1 MGATRRWGNF
11 VNHVACLKSS
21 SELERLVLK
30 HNPQGVIYTRHL
42 LPFLDSI
49 EQTHGHALLISPQ
62 KAAIEP
68 YCKANPNVEMT
79 TSDIVALL
87 TLVPPQLHNSDQDSN
102 PMMQSNEQELL
113 EKEARRYRRS
123 IQLTRSIRRSE
134 HNLTSLTRENEDR
147 IVQLQSRVDDMNSE
161 VARQKHEIQEYKKK
175 ESTSLQQ
182 IDALEAHIASIEST
196 ETNQKM
202 MYRSMKKLYNEK
214 CQEARELHDMLHQKA
229 RVLEETER
237 LCQSINNEFHH
248 LKHEKS
254 KLLAMQSTLERELAT
269 SRYTHVQLEEQRN
282 ENQRLKEIIG
292 GLQSNLLQA
301 DQDLDQQRLL
311 YDDGLD
317 YIMNDNAGGAME
329 DISQVRQELTQLKYA
344 LNQENMSLAAEL
356 LRFDA
361 FDNPTEACQDVC
373 DGHKMPTAISLAQ
386 QEMFNNKDTTA
397 LTNTATTFA
406 LYTLLVYIFGIVT
419 STFLLENAAGSS
431 TGLEALMTMASSSQ
445 AGPGSSFVTNKL
457 LEVII
462 YWIEKIVFE
471 NRVMAN

>member
-1 MGATRRWGNF
+1 MS
-11 VNHVACLKSS
+11 LSP
-21 SELERLVLK
+21 SELERLVLEY
-30 HNPQGVIYTRHL
+30 NPKGVIYTRHL
-42 LPFLDSI
+42 LPFLDTI
-49 EQTHGHALLISPQ
+49 EQTYGHALLISPQ

-68 YCKANPNVEMT
+68 YCDAYPNFEMT

-87 TLVPPQLHNSDQDSN
+87 TLVPPQLHNNDDQSSDN
-102 PMMQSNEQELL
+102 ELL
-113 EKEARRYRRS
+113 EKEAKRYRRS

-134 HNLTSLTRENEDR
+134 RNLASLTRENEDR
-147 IVQLQSRVDDMNSE
+147 IVQLQSRVDDMNSQ

-196 ETNQKM
+196 ETNQKI

-214 CQEARELHDMLHQKA
+214 CLEAQELHDMLHQKA

-254 KLLAMQSTLERELAT
+254 KLLSMQSTLERELAS
-269 SRYTHVQLEEQRN
+269 SRFTHVQLEEQRS

-301 DQDLDQQRLL
+301 DNDQQLSL

-317 YIMNDNAGGAME
+317 YEMNDHHGGTMVD
-329 DISQVRQELTQLKYA
+329 DISQVRDELTQLKYA
-344 LNQENMSLAAEL
+344 LDQENISLAAEL
-356 LRFDA
+356 LRFDT
-361 FDNPTEACQDVC
+361 FDNPTTTCQDGY
-373 DGHKMPTAISLAQ
+373 DGHQVPKDPSNHLKV
-386 QEMFNNKDTTA
+386 FNSKDTTTA
-397 LTNTATTFA
+397 AANTVTTFA

-419 STFLLENAAGSS
+419 STFLLENAAGSGHGFE
-431 TGLEALMTMASSSQ
+431 TLMAMASSSQ
-445 AGPGSSFVTNKL
+445 AMSTNKL
-457 LEVII
+457 LEVIL
-462 YWIEKIVFE
+462 YWIEKVVFE
-471 NRVMAN
+471 KRLMAH